1 MLLSISLILIV
12 GMSIGWLCHRPELQ
26 KAAEDMVKRP
36 VRCFLR

>member
-12 GMSIGWLCHRPELQ
+12 GMSIGWLCHQPELQ